1 MYTSIFALFL
11 SILISVVHPLAGQ
24 PFAKWTNSELV
35 LNNGLV
41 QRTIKLP
48 ATEGSFSTTLY
59 KPVAGDFKYF
69 QKIKS

>member
-1 MYTSIFALFL
+1 MYTSILALFL
-11 SILISVVHPLAGQ
+11 SILIGVAHPLAGQ

-48 ATEGSFSTTLY
+48 AAEGPFSDDCL
-59 KPVAGDFKYF
+59 
-69 QKIKS
+69 